1 LYGDCFGCHKVFLPA
16 VDFEWFA
23 GESRRRQV
31 IANVQ
36 NDEAAVLF

>member
-1 LYGDCFGCHKVFLPA
+1 LHFGCHKVFLPEF
-16 VDFEWFA
+16 DFEWFA

-36 NDEAAVLF
+36 NHMAAVLF